1 MKDQPFSW
9 MGLLIALLYPVDAL
23 AYLDAGTGSMIIQ
36 GIIGALV
43 TGLYFLKLYWHRLLK
58 FLGLRRDPP
67 AQATTQEKSKPPT
80 DC

>member
-1 MKDQPFSW
+1 MRDQPFFW
-9 MGLLIALLYPVDAL
+9 LGLLIALLFPVDAM

-58 FLGLRRDPP
+58 FLRLRKDPP
-67 AQATTQEKSKPPT
+67 AQATAQEKPNPSPDP
-80 DC
+80 